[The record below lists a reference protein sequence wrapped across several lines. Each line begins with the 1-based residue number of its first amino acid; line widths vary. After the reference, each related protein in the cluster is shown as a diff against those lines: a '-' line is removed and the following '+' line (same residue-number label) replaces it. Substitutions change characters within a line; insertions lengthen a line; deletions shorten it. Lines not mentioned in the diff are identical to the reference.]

1 MKKYIDLSI
10 KLTENTAV
18 YPGEPHIVF
27 KQHANIKDNHYNEHQ
42 ITINTHFG
50 THIDF
55 PYHMIDNGKKSDEY
69 DISRFIGSGV
79 IIDAK
84 NPDIKNLKGEI
95 VLIYTGHL
103 DNGIEN
109 LFDNVPVLDENL
121 VNNIINKS
129 ACSTLNNLV
138 KLILIFSKTADKANI
153 EKYINSLGLAH
164 NKSKN
169 IKSFAE
175 KLAYEF
181 EGKLPSD
188 KKVLI
193 TFPGIG
199 NKSAGVI
206 RAEVFKIPDLPVDTH
221 ILRISNRL
229 QLTNS
234 ANPDVVEQDLKNL
247 IPKEKWI
254 QIHHQL
260 IHFGRYFCTARNP
273 KCQNCKIK
281 SYCINSIN

>member
-121 VNNIINKS
+121 VNNII
-129 ACSTLNNLV
+129 
-138 KLILIFSKTADKANI
+138 KLKPKMVMLDIPSPDKYPYNIHKQLLKNDILIVENVINMRQLFGKKFSVFAMPLNFSKFDG
-153 EKYINSLGLAH
+153 SPCRV
-164 NKSKN
+164 
-169 IKSFAE
+169 FAE
-175 KLAYEF
+175 
-181 EGKLPSD
+181 
-188 KKVLI
+188 
-193 TFPGIG
+193 
-199 NKSAGVI
+199 VI
-206 RAEVFKIPDLPVDTH
+206 D
-221 ILRISNRL
+221 
-229 QLTNS
+229 
-234 ANPDVVEQDLKNL
+234 
-247 IPKEKWI
+247 
-254 QIHHQL
+254 
-260 IHFGRYFCTARNP
+260 
-273 KCQNCKIK
+273 
-281 SYCINSIN
+281 